1 MLRTFSQAT
10 AQRHRARK
18 QHREGAER
26 EEREAQRTGEVDFEG
41 YFEHQRGRRALGSM
55 LRT

>member
-1 MLRTFSQAT
+1 VLRTFSQAT